1 MKYLPNILT
10 SLRLSAPLFF
20 IIAILIFEN
29 LATQTLVI
37 FYIFLLLSITDYLDG
52 YLARKFSITS
62 NYGKVFDPI
71 SDKIL
76 SSTALLFL
84 SSINSKI
91 VIPSILIIF
100 REFLISGAREFS
112 LITSRTNIHVSY
124 LSKIKT
130 TLQFFILSSLLILF
144 SFENKLLLNESISI
158 EKLVNFCIYGL
169 WIVTLLTLYT
179 GFQYCN
185 NVYFNK
191 RKGKKK

>member
-10 SLRLSAPLFF
+10 SLRLSSPLFF

-37 FYIFLLLSITDYLDG
+37 FYIFVLLTVTDFLDG
-52 YLARKFSITS
+52 YLARKFSVTS

-84 SSINSKI
+84 SSTNDKI
-91 VIPSILIIF
+91 IIPSILIIF

-112 LITSRTNIHVSY
+112 LITNSTNLHVSY

-144 SFENKLLLNESISI
+144 SFENKLLLNQDINI
-158 EKLVNFCIYGL
+158 EKLVDYCIYGL
-169 WIVTLLTLYT
+169 WLVTLLTLYT

-185 NVYFNK
+185 NIYFNK
-191 RKGKKK
+191 KKGKKK